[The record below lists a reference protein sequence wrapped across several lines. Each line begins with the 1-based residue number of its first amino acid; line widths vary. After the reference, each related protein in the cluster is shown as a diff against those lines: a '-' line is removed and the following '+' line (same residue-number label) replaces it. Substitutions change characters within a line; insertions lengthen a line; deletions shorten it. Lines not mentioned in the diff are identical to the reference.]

1 MYSQK
6 LKRENGFAHIAAIV
20 FIILLLI
27 IGAIGLKVHSEVQQS
42 SRPASSTNDKLDA
55 KNKELAAPTTAKPST
70 TAAPTPP
77 VPLPPPTPKAVSPPK
92 AKAIPKPPAPPPA
105 PAFTTTIQIKGDAS
119 CQSSTLAA
127 LKLLS
132 EKAPA
137 HYATATT
144 YISIIECASQGSGV
158 YAYENPPRYLV
169 GDATRSAGTVWY
181 AGTIAHDA
189 GHSKLY
195 HDYLS
200 AHPNQAVP
208 DDIWTGQNAEVSCL
222 NAQYDALGKIGGTQY
237 QLDYVA
243 NVINTQYYNVP
254 YSQRWW

>member
-55 KNKELAAPTTAKPST
+55 KIKELAAPTTAKPST

-105 PAFTTTIQIKGDAS
+105 PAFTTT
-119 CQSSTLAA
+119 T
-127 LKLLS
+127 
-132 EKAPA
+132 
-137 HYATATT
+137 
-144 YISIIECASQGSGV
+144 
-158 YAYENPPRYLV
+158 
-169 GDATRSAGTVWY
+169 
-181 AGTIAHDA
+181 
-189 GHSKLY
+189 
-195 HDYLS
+195 
-200 AHPNQAVP
+200 
-208 DDIWTGQNAEVSCL
+208 
-222 NAQYDALGKIGGTQY
+222 LGKIGGTQY